1 MQVQPSV
8 NAICGYAYENGLSN
22 HALSTVLDIVTQP
35 NLLGQTSITTLIKGL
50 YPAGRVSADLVCNVV
65 ASLGSGRDK
74 PSPPTQVLLLRWVI
88 MIYEVLE
95 DHTPISN
102 LYAVLFNMLD
112 MISTRL
118 DNSTLYF
125 ADANGLRASICH
137 LLAIITR
144 RKNVKPFR
152 IQRLLATL
160 SILSELSC

>member
-1 MQVQPSV
+1 M

-22 HALSTVLDIVTQP
+22 HALSTALDIVTQP
-35 NLLGQTSITTLIKGL
+35 NFLGQTSITTLIRGL
-50 YPAGRVSADLVCNVV
+50 YPASRVSADLVFNVV

-74 PSPPTQVLLLRWVI
+74 PSPPTQNLLLRWVI

-95 DHTPISN
+95 DRTSISS
-102 LYAVLFNMLD
+102 LYSVLFNMLD
-112 MISTRL
+112 MISIRF

-125 ADANGLRASICH
+125 ADANGLRASLCH

-152 IQRLLATL
+152 IQILLATL
-160 SILSELSC
+160 SILSK